1 MAVICILAMFTFDV
15 TLSCIAC
22 RRQHNSVK
30 YSIDGSL
37 KVNTCHLY
45 KRTQIILYQ
54 LICLTG
60 VCVQLTTTSSKYV
73 RTHTAKLWIGLTY
86 KDKQDIP
93 TGARANPIAKNTHC
107 VIIKLPT
114 KQWAAV
120 RCDRSHAYICQGNLY
135 FTSDYMCIVQTIYL
149 ALYIICYNIIQI
161 KHRT

>member
-120 RCDRSHAYICQGNLY
+120 RCDRSHAYICQEQNRTEQNRTSFISNLY
-135 FTSDYMCIVQTIYL
+135 IVHSFQ
-149 ALYIICYNIIQI
+149 
-161 KHRT
+161 H